1 VDYIDFR
8 NSISLGEIV
17 MLESQVNRVF
27 NTSME
32 VGVEVYS
39 ENVLTGERKHTTS
52 AYVTFV
58 AIDEK
63 TRLPKAVRP
72 LILET
77 PEEKRRYEEAAER
90 RKTRLALR
98 YREKERPAR

>member
-1 VDYIDFR
+1 
-8 NSISLGEIV
+8 
-17 MLESQVNRVF
+17 
-27 NTSME
+27 
-32 VGVEVYS
+32 
-39 ENVLTGERKHTTS
+39 
-52 AYVTFV
+52 V

-63 TRLPKAVRP
+63 TRLPKAVTP

-98 YREKERPAR
+98 YREEERPD